1 MKSAGAGVYD
11 NRLRYAL
18 LRVVGVLSGCIFIA
32 AGLIALFDSRG
43 SWVTV
48 AFFVFFGVVLT
59 AIPLLFRS
67 GKVPPDTRIIDGT
80 YGTFLPVRT
89 TSAARLFVF
98 IALALLFYALALGG
112 LVRAFSGSVRSNFWL
127 ALLVSLGLGTLF
139 ALAARGTLN
148 ARKRENVGIFLTATH
163 VFLLDRLVPVE
174 LTWQEISAIYPHW
187 TKSGRILQPV
197 KNWLTFERV
206 TPTGPSSGEDSYRDL
221 FALSSG
227 TLEPSTKLDLLSID
241 PHRVV
246 TAINHYLNNP
256 EARKELGTERALAA
270 FI

>member
-18 LRVVGVLSGCIFIA
+18 LRVVGVFSGCIFIA

-98 IALALLFYALALGG
+98 IALALLFSALALGG

-127 ALLVSLGLGTLF
+127 ALLVSLGLGTLLLSP
-139 ALAARGTLN
+139 LA
-148 ARKRENVGIFLTATH
+148 
-163 VFLLDRLVPVE
+163 
-174 LTWQEISAIYPHW
+174 
-187 TKSGRILQPV
+187 
-197 KNWLTFERV
+197 
-206 TPTGPSSGEDSYRDL
+206 
-221 FALSSG
+221 
-227 TLEPSTKLDLLSID
+227 EPSTRGNGKMSAFFLPLLMFPVRPISARRADLARNFRDLPTLDEIGPNS
-241 PHRVV
+241 
-246 TAINHYLNNP
+246 A
-256 EARKELGTERALAA
+256 AGQELAH
-270 FI
+270 I